1 MKRMIA
7 LVPLVVFAIACSS
20 GQPTTRPGP
29 PPLDP
34 VGTFDCY
41 FDVEGMGIDA
51 VLTITGEADAYEG
64 SISSE
69 MGTMQ
74 VTEIVIDGQAMSFV
88 IDSPEMT
95 VFVAVVFEGADFSGE
110 FDAGGQG
117 GFVTG
122 KRR

>member
-7 LVPLVVFAIACSS
+7 LVPLVVCAIACSS
-20 GQPTTRPGP
+20 GPPPPPPGP

-51 VLTITGEADAYEG
+51 VLTITGEEEAYEG

-69 MGTMQ
+69 MGTMP

-88 IDSPEMT
+88 IDSPDMT